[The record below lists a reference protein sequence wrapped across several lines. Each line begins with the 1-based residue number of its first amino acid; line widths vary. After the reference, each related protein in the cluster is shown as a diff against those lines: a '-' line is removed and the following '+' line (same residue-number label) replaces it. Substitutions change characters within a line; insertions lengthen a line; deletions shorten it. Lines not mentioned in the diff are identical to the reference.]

1 MNECV
6 LLTGIIK
13 HTDSG
18 FAFKVSMFTP
28 DDSNKMKKKIGKILS
43 DEGYVVTNRKAYY
56 DPK

>member
-18 FAFKVSMFTP
+18 YAFKVSMFTP
-28 DDSNKMKKKIGKILS
+28 GDANKMKKKINQILS
-43 DEGYVVTNRKAYY
+43 DEGYVVTVRKGYF
-56 DPK
+56 DE